1 MKPVKNIRYAVLT
14 RKGFINDEA
23 TGSMALHAT
32 AEMAGKTMSPGDQI
46 IPIKNDSEREDYES
60 GRVRL
65 PSLNRHGR
73 R

>member
-1 MKPVKNIRYAVLT
+1 MKPIRNIRYAVLT
-14 RKGFINDEA
+14 KKGFINDEA
-23 TGSMALHAT
+23 TGSAALHAT
-32 AEMAGKTMSPGDQI
+32 AELAGKTMSPGDQI
-46 IPIKNDSEREDYES
+46 IPIKNDEELEDYES